1 MLFCIRVSAL
11 RKKFLVKDG
20 ICGTENDIFLY
31 MVHKAITI
39 ILMSNEYHQFRM
51 WCKFIST
58 NFTGE
63 KYIGFTAKDMEV

>member
-1 MLFCIRVSAL
+1 
-11 RKKFLVKDG
+11 
-20 ICGTENDIFLY
+20 

-63 KYIGFTAKDMEV
+63 KHIGFTAKDMEV